1 MRILQITS
9 TFFPVA
15 GGQERVVYEI
25 SKRLVKKGHQVDI
38 LTTDLLCNNKVKR
51 KEKQEGINIIR
62 LKNNLYLGG
71 YGFSKEAFK
80 WLKDNWKKYDLV
92 HSHGYNRF
100 LSELSLWILKEKLPL
115 IFTPHG
121 FIHTRKNYL
130 FKFIH
135 DLTVGRVIGN
145 ADKLTALTKLD
156 FIDYKRLGVEEE
168 KIAEIPNGVDI
179 KKFGKIDE
187 GNVSI
192 FRKKY
197 QLSKTIL
204 FVGRIHESKGLRYL
218 IEAVKDIDCK
228 LMIVGEDAGYK
239 KKLENRIRNL
249 GIKNKV
255 IFTGHLEEKEKI
267 TSYHACDVFVLF
279 SEWEGFGI
287 TVIEAMASRKPVI
300 VSDRGSLPFLVENRQ
315 EGFIV
320 PFKNINGLKEKINF
334 LLKKKKA
341 AKQMGLNGLKK
352 AKGYNWEKIVEMYLK
367 VYKEI
372 IGAKNE

>member
-1 MRILQITS
+1 MRILQITG

-51 KEKQEGINIIR
+51 KEKQGGINIIR

-218 IEAVKDIDCK
+218 VEAVKDIDCK

>member
-100 LSELSLWILKEKLPL
+100 LSELSLWALKEKLPL

-218 IEAVKDIDCK
+218 VEAVKDIDCK

-249 GIKNKV
+249 GIKNKI